1 MSRDPLLESSA
12 SSVEQIGRAVH
23 GPDQTLL
30 RQFEIC
36 QRLGI
41 SDQTWMNWR
50 KRGRAPE
57 PVRDVPGVPRWRVSD
72 IEAFERDLVTVR
84 PGRRSYFASHR
95 RLSSLKVSA

>member
-1 MSRDPLLESSA
+1 MSAHERLQSSA
-12 SSVEQIGRAVH
+12 SSVEQIGRTAH

-36 QRLGI
+36 ARLGI

-72 IEAFERDLVTVR
+72 IQAFERDLVTVR
-84 PGRRSYFASHR
+84 SGRRSYFTSHR